1 MLKKILPL
9 LFSISLVSET
19 ILVDGE
25 LNEPE
30 WQSAFK
36 ITEFYE
42 TDPYTLKK
50 TDNETI
56 AYIFSNEDGIYVG
69 FINYQDESTMLS
81 NKTMRDEISSL
92 SEKNSIN
99 IDFDGDRSKAYIIA
113 VALGDSLFD
122 AIKIQSGG
130 FKTDWDGD
138 WIAKTKKFKDF
149 WSSEFYLP
157 WNVVLMNQPNAKM
170 RKINYSAL
178 RYKANEQS
186 WSSSAGTMATR
197 ADYFLQLD
205 SLELKNFT
213 QSKFNI
219 FPYFAFNK
227 NSPTDFEE

>member
-1 MLKKILPL
+1 
-9 LFSISLVSET
+9 
-19 ILVDGE
+19 
-25 LNEPE
+25 
-30 WQSAFK
+30 
-36 ITEFYE
+36 
-42 TDPYTLKK
+42 
-50 TDNETI
+50 
-56 AYIFSNEDGIYVG
+56 
-69 FINYQDESTMLS
+69 
-81 NKTMRDEISSL
+81 MRDEISSL

-186 WSSSAGTMATR
+186 
-197 ADYFLQLD
+197 L
-205 SLELKNFT
+205 SL
-213 QSKFNI
+213 I
-219 FPYFAFNK
+219 HI
-227 NSPTDFEE
+227 